1 VTETTVAITALVPT
15 YNRPEA
21 TRRAIRSIQG
31 QHPLR
36 PAEILV
42 VDDGSTDETADAA
55 AELGVTVIRHERNR
69 GLAAARNTGLAAAA
83 NRWVALL
90 DSDDEWLPQH
100 LANLWPVCDG
110 HCLVADSSLVMRGG
124 RVDRVKGPARRTV
137 LRDPSRLLVPENPI
151 TPSAAMVDRESAMA
165 VGGFRSYSGVVE
177 DLSLWF
183 RLLES
188 GTGMLVPEPGAV
200 YVVHD
205 EQMSADPARMLA
217 GVSELLSEHCREPWC
232 TTALLERWRGGLAW
246 DAARRAARNG
256 SRGRPLA
263 IMLRVALA
271 PRQAAG
277 VAGLLIERRRIRRR
291 SRCVP
296 GPQDRYSWTSC
307 S

>member
-1 VTETTVAITALVPT
+1 VPVTAVIPT
-15 YNRPEA
+15 FNRPEA
-21 TRRAIRSIQG
+21 TRRAIRSIQA
-31 QHPLR
+31 QR
-36 PAEILV
+36 PCRPSEVLV
-42 VDDGSTDETADAA
+42 VDDGSTDDTAEAA
-55 AELGVTVIRHERNR
+55 AELDVTVIRHEQNR
-69 GLAAARNTGLAAAA
+69 GLAAARNTGLGAAS

-110 HCLVADSSLVMRGG
+110 HKLVADSSLVVRGG
-124 RVDRVKGPARRTV
+124 TVDRVKGPARRSM
-137 LRDPSRLLVPENPI
+137 LRDPARLLVPENPI
-151 TPSAAMVDRESAMA
+151 TPSAAMVDRDAALA

-188 GTGMLVPEPGAV
+188 GTGMLVPEAGAV

-217 GVSELLSEHCREPWC
+217 GVTALVADHRGAPWC
-232 TTALLERWRGGLAW
+232 TTALVERWRGALAW

-256 SRGRPLA
+256 SRRRALA
-263 IMLRVALA
+263 ILLRVALA

-277 VAGLLIERRRIRRR
+277 VAGLLRERHRIRRR
-291 SRCVP
+291 GRLCT
-296 GPQDRYSWTSC
+296 WTS
-307 S
+307 SS